1 MSSIK
6 DLNRANVILSLDTLY
21 ATKSLSNLEFS
32 FYCLSKERINTL
44 KDIFT
49 FKEEDLENG
58 LGLLGKIGLSLEL
71 VEVF

>member
-1 MSSIK
+1 MK
-6 DLNRANVILSLDTLY
+6 DLNRANVMLSLDTLY
-21 ATKSLSNLEFS
+21 AIKPLSNLEFS
-32 FYCLSKERINTL
+32 FYSLSKERINTL

-58 LGLLGKIGLSLEL
+58 FGLLGKIGLSLEL

>member
-6 DLNRANVILSLDTLY
+6 DLNRANVMLSLDTLY

-32 FYCLSKERINTL
+32 FYSLSKERINTL
-44 KDIFT
+44 KYIFT
-49 FKEEDLENG
+49 FKQEDLENG
-58 LGLLGKIGLSLEL
+58 FGLLGKVGLSLEL